1 MQIIKEIYLDFYQTE
16 PVLVTAK
23 QGDNARFVKA
33 TLLDHGNLFPVPDG
47 TTANLARDEVWNACI
62 VNTDGTVLAPIT
74 PDMQPGRLPAEIEL
88 YLGTEKLSTWNFILV
103 IQPSARND
111 SAIEGTNEYTQLD
124 ILVNQ
129 AREEISNAQTATE
142 SANAAALNA
151 NESAALAN
159 TAASNANVAA
169 SSAETNAD
177 LAMKAAISALDGK
190 EAATS
195 AATSANAAADRANE
209 AAGNI
214 EQANIKPLAYSVS
227 GESITAGNS
236 AEKPLIGLTVHGR
249 ADQVSTT
256 GAQLIDFE
264 HAPTRSCV
272 LVDASTGT
280 YRCNMDNTSYSFLDL
295 PESVFGK
302 ILSGK
307 GKTLRFQCD
316 ASKPNTLISIVIYGT
331 REDGLD
337 YQDAAGT
344 PGSNYVEMV
353 VSDQFTSVT
362 RAVLRFNQTQGAT
375 TTDTTTIYSGLML
388 YFKESAVLSFE
399 LYTGNAPSPSVEYP
413 QAIDIAGLGWATG
426 AQLWD
431 MGDVSGTQSAKVDV
445 SVPIPPGT
453 YTLSADV
460 ISSDTDADTCLI
472 YDYTNNIAIGNM
484 ARGQE
489 KSKTFTTDKE
499 IRSFV
504 FYASVSNNGSAGDT
518 FSFKNIMLNAGS
530 SALPWEPYTGGKPGY
545 YDKGIEVDVTG
556 KNLFSLDN
564 DTVFA
569 KEICD
574 IVKKT
579 NEIALTATSSS
590 DTLFCQYVC
599 YLSEEVTKY
608 FCGKTITVSAK
619 HKTNNSSLSP
629 VIFIN
634 LYNSDNKTIAD
645 EKSIYFKRGS
655 SVTVIVP
662 KETVKIRFAFRV
674 DQLRGQVVGD
684 YVRIYDIQAEEGS
697 TATSYEPYKTPQSI
711 HLSTPNGLAGLK
723 VSSGGSY
730 TDESGQQWICD
741 EIVRNERG
749 TGKLIQRI
757 GRSKVSDNL
766 LAPVTLSNGNIALSI
781 SEISGVSSSNQEALF
796 TMAPVLDASDPD
808 RFETGNAYSD
818 GTGFV
823 IVGTPDDTLV
833 SLAIKYGN
841 CEFLYVLETPVE
853 TNLSAEEIAALSAL
867 HTYSPTTTISNDAGC
882 EMTAAYVTKY
892 YQGVGDAMF
901 YGVADNLTTEASGT
915 SVLDA
920 HQGKV
925 LDNKIGALN
934 DLETTAKSSAV
945 AAINEVKSE
954 TVSLIPT
961 VLFDSPTR
969 VGSGTFTESIYNF
982 ERIRIYYKIRYEY
995 GSVDIYTSFI
1005 SADGVVDLIGFF
1017 DFNNYLGAHLHRI
1030 NLTDTT
1036 FSTVYAYQYFPPSTE
1051 KTDVG
1056 GDDAIA
1062 IYRVEGYKS

>member
-74 PDMQPGRLPAEIEL
+74 PDMRPGRLPAEIEL
-88 YLGTEKLSTWNFILV
+88 YLGTEKLSTWNFTLM

-256 GAQLIDFE
+256 GAQLFNKSSVTSESYVRD
-264 HAPTRSCV
+264 TDGTV
-272 LVDASTGT
+272 VASTTRPTCASDYITLDGAESIYITSTMTSNRWGAFYNDKKEYVSGIAGYSSPITVPVGAVYIRLTVADDNLDTFMVNTGSTALPYEPYT
-280 YRCNMDNTSYSFLDL
+280 YG
-295 PESVFGK
+295 V
-302 ILSGK
+302 
-307 GKTLRFQCD
+307 
-316 ASKPNTLISIVIYGT
+316 
-331 REDGLD
+331 
-337 YQDAAGT
+337 
-344 PGSNYVEMV
+344 
-353 VSDQFTSVT
+353 
-362 RAVLRFNQTQGAT
+362 
-375 TTDTTTIYSGLML
+375 
-388 YFKESAVLSFE
+388 
-399 LYTGNAPSPSVEYP
+399 PSPSVEYP
-413 QAIDIAGLGWATG
+413 QAIDIAGSGRSINVKVVG
-426 AQLWD
+426 ANLFDISKVQSISGASGSQTTNNNDGTLLVQSSQ
-431 MGDVSGTQSAKVDV
+431 GDSSGGYEDGKNVLRDLCPELRAGDIAVLSAKSTGSDKRIYLRG
-445 SVPIPPGT
+445 SKSPWTFG
-453 YTLSADV
+453 
-460 ISSDTDADTCLI
+460 ISRTISETDLDSI
-472 YDYTNNIAIGNM
+472 VM
-484 ARGQE
+484 
-489 KSKTFTTDKE
+489 
-499 IRSFV
+499 
-504 FYASVSNNGSAGDT
+504 FYASGTSTSAT
-518 FSFKNIMLNAGS
+518 ISEIMINAGS
-530 SALPWEPYTGGKPGY
+530 VALP
-545 YDKGIEVDVTG
+545 
-556 KNLFSLDN
+556 
-564 DTVFA
+564 
-569 KEICD
+569 
-574 IVKKT
+574 
-579 NEIALTATSSS
+579 
-590 DTLFCQYVC
+590 
-599 YLSEEVTKY
+599 
-608 FCGKTITVSAK
+608 
-619 HKTNNSSLSP
+619 
-629 VIFIN
+629 
-634 LYNSDNKTIAD
+634 
-645 EKSIYFKRGS
+645 
-655 SVTVIVP
+655 
-662 KETVKIRFAFRV
+662 
-674 DQLRGQVVGD
+674 
-684 YVRIYDIQAEEGS
+684 
-697 TATSYEPYKTPQSI
+697 YEPYKTPQSVS
-711 HLSTPNGLAGLK
+711 LSTPNGLAGLK
-723 VSSGGSY
+723 VSSGGNY
-730 TDESGQQWICD
+730 TDASGQQWICD

-796 TMAPVLDASDPD
+796 TMAPVLDAPDPD

-823 IVGTPDDTLV
+823 IVGTPDDALV

-925 LDNKIGALN
+925 LDNKIGALA

-995 GSVDIYTSFI
+995 ESVDIYTSFI
-1005 SADGVVDLIGFF
+1005 STDGVVDLIGFF

-1056 GDDAIA
+1056 GDDAMA
-1062 IYRVEGYKS
+1062 IYRVEGYRS

>member
-74 PDMQPGRLPAEIEL
+74 PDMRPGRLPAEIEL
-88 YLGTEKLSTWNFILV
+88 YLGTEKLSTWNFTLM

-214 EQANIKPLAYSVS
+214 EQANINPLAYSVS

-236 AEKPLIGLTVHGR
+236 AEKPLIGLTVYGR

-316 ASKPNTLISIVIYGT
+316 ASKPGTVISIVIYGT

-344 PGSNYVEMV
+344 PGSNYVEMI
-353 VSDQFTSVT
+353 VSDQFTGVT
-362 RAVLRFNQTQGAT
+362 RAILRFNQTQGAT

-388 YFKESAVLSFE
+388 YFKESAVLPFE
-399 LYTGNAPSPSVEYP
+399 PYTGGAPSPSVEYP
-413 QAIDIAGLGWATG
+413 QAIDIAG
-426 AQLWD
+426 
-431 MGDVSGTQSAKVDV
+431 
-445 SVPIPPGT
+445 
-453 YTLSADV
+453 
-460 ISSDTDADTCLI
+460 
-472 YDYTNNIAIGNM
+472 
-484 ARGQE
+484 
-489 KSKTFTTDKE
+489 
-499 IRSFV
+499 
-504 FYASVSNNGSAGDT
+504 NG
-518 FSFKNIMLNAGS
+518 GS
-530 SALPWEPYTGGKPGY
+530 INVKM
-545 YDKGIEVDVTG
+545 TG
-556 KNLFSLDN
+556 KNLFDVDSWEILD
-564 DTVFA
+564 
-569 KEICD
+569 KQ
-574 IVKKT
+574 
-579 NEIALTATSSS
+579 S
-590 DTLFCQYVC
+590 DG
-599 YLSEEVTKY
+599 S
-608 FCGKTITVSAK
+608 
-619 HKTNNSSLSP
+619 HKTNQATTQKNLQIDIPVGVYTLSYDCKSDADSNARLRVVYEDGTTGATVLPSNGTYVHFEYVTENKKISSIGTDFSRYGSGIEL
-629 VIFIN
+629 
-634 LYNSDNKTIAD
+634 
-645 EKSIYFKRGS
+645 KRIQLEYGS
-655 SVTVIVP
+655 V
-662 KETVKIRFAFRV
+662 E
-674 DQLRGQVVGD
+674 
-684 YVRIYDIQAEEGS
+684 
-697 TATSYEPYKTPQSI
+697 TSYEPYKSTQSVN
-711 HLSTPNGLAGLK
+711 LSTPNGLAGIK
-723 VSSGGSY
+723 VSSCGNY
-730 TDESGQQWICD
+730 TDASGQQWICD

-749 TGKLIQRI
+749 TGKRIQRI
-757 GRSKVSDNL
+757 GIIESY
-766 LAPVTLSNGNIALSI
+766 A
-781 SEISGVSSSNQEALF
+781 SETINTAYMS
-796 TMAPVLDASDPD
+796 T
-808 RFETGNAYSD
+808 TGQLTEGA
-818 GTGFV
+818 TV
-823 IVGTPDDTLV
+823 
-833 SLAIKYGN
+833 
-841 CEFLYVLETPVE
+841 LYVLDDVIETD
-853 TNLSAEEIAALSAL
+853 LSAEEIAALSAL
-867 HTYSPTTTISNDAGC
+867 HTYYPTTTISNDAGC
-882 EMTAAYVTKY
+882 DMTAAYVTQY

-925 LDNKIGALN
+925 LDNKIGALA

-969 VGSGTFTESIYNF
+969 VGSGTFAESIYNF

-1005 SADGVVDLIGFF
+1005 STDGVVDLIGFF

-1062 IYRVEGYKS
+1062 IYRVEGYRS

>member
-47 TTANLARDEVWNACI
+47 ATANLARDEVWNACI

-74 PDMQPGRLPAEIEL
+74 PDMRPGRLPAEIEL
-88 YLGTEKLSTWNFILV
+88 YLGTEKLSTWNFTLM

-195 AATSANAAADRANE
+195 AAMSANAAADRANE

-316 ASKPNTLISIVIYGT
+316 TSKPGTVISIVIYGT

-353 VSDQFTSVT
+353 VSDQFASVT

-388 YFKESAVLSFE
+388 YFKESAVLPFE
-399 LYTGNAPSPSVEYP
+399 PYTGNAPSPSVEYP
-413 QAIDIAGLGWATG
+413 QAIDIAGIDGNISINLMGYNLWDGTEQEDVTGYTTGMIPWDGGDRVHILFDGNTDNADGELVCSIDYYEQVGKKVGANAMSVKTGTTYTKVKFTATG
-426 AQLWD
+426 INA
-431 MGDVSGTQSAKVDV
+431 GGIGKNVDIKTV
-445 SVPIPPGT
+445 KYIVVAIKPFNNTATKISFKNV
-453 YTLSADV
+453 V
-460 ISSDTDADTCLI
+460 ISS
-472 YDYTNNIAIGNM
+472 
-484 ARGQE
+484 
-489 KSKTFTTDKE
+489 
-499 IRSFV
+499 
-504 FYASVSNNGSAGDT
+504 SA
-518 FSFKNIMLNAGS
+518 
-530 SALPWEPYTGGKPGY
+530 
-545 YDKGIEVDVTG
+545 
-556 KNLFSLDN
+556 
-564 DTVFA
+564 DTVFVGYTPS
-569 KEICD
+569 ILN
-574 IVKKT
+574 V
-579 NEIALTATSSS
+579 IA
-590 DTLFCQYVC
+590 
-599 YLSEEVTKY
+599 
-608 FCGKTITVSAK
+608 
-619 HKTNNSSLSP
+619 
-629 VIFIN
+629 
-634 LYNSDNKTIAD
+634 
-645 EKSIYFKRGS
+645 
-655 SVTVIVP
+655 
-662 KETVKIRFAFRV
+662 
-674 DQLRGQVVGD
+674 
-684 YVRIYDIQAEEGS
+684 
-697 TATSYEPYKTPQSI
+697 
-711 HLSTPNGLAGLK
+711 TPNGLPAVPVSAG
-723 VSSGGSY
+723 GNY
-730 TDESGQQWICD
+730 TDENGQQWICD

-749 TGKLIQRI
+749 TGKRIQRI

-766 LAPVTLSNGNIALSI
+766 LAPVTLSNGNIALAI
-781 SEISGVSSSNQEALF
+781 SEIFDISSSNQEALF

-823 IVGTPDDTLV
+823 IVGTPDDTLL
-833 SLAIKYGN
+833 SLATKYGN
-841 CEFLYVLETPVE
+841 CEFLYVLAEPVE
-853 TNLSAEEIAALSAL
+853 TDLSTEEIAALSAL
-867 HTYSPTTTISNDAGC
+867 HTYYPTTTITNDAGC
-882 EMTAAYVTKY
+882 DMTAAYVTQY

-1005 SADGVVDLIGFF
+1005 SSDGVVDLIGFF

-1062 IYRVEGYKS
+1062 IYRVEGYRS

>member
-74 PDMQPGRLPAEIEL
+74 PDMRPGRLPAEIEL
-88 YLGTEKLSTWNFILV
+88 YLGTEKLSTWNFTLM

-316 ASKPNTLISIVIYGT
+316 TSKPGTVISIVIYGT

-353 VSDQFTSVT
+353 VSDQFASVT

-388 YFKESAVLSFE
+388 YFKESAVLPFE
-399 LYTGNAPSPSVEYP
+399 PYTGNVPSPSVEYP
-413 QAIDIAGLGWATG
+413 QAIDIAGIDGNISINLMGYNLWDGTEQEDVTGYTTGMIPWDGGDRVHILFDGNTDNADGELVCSIDYYEQVGKKVGANAMSVKTGTTYTKVKFTATG
-426 AQLWD
+426 INA
-431 MGDVSGTQSAKVDV
+431 GGIGKNVDIKTV
-445 SVPIPPGT
+445 KYIVVAIKPFNNTATKISFKNV
-453 YTLSADV
+453 V
-460 ISSDTDADTCLI
+460 ISS
-472 YDYTNNIAIGNM
+472 
-484 ARGQE
+484 
-489 KSKTFTTDKE
+489 
-499 IRSFV
+499 
-504 FYASVSNNGSAGDT
+504 SA
-518 FSFKNIMLNAGS
+518 
-530 SALPWEPYTGGKPGY
+530 
-545 YDKGIEVDVTG
+545 
-556 KNLFSLDN
+556 
-564 DTVFA
+564 DTVFVGYTPS
-569 KEICD
+569 ILN
-574 IVKKT
+574 V
-579 NEIALTATSSS
+579 IA
-590 DTLFCQYVC
+590 
-599 YLSEEVTKY
+599 
-608 FCGKTITVSAK
+608 
-619 HKTNNSSLSP
+619 
-629 VIFIN
+629 
-634 LYNSDNKTIAD
+634 
-645 EKSIYFKRGS
+645 
-655 SVTVIVP
+655 
-662 KETVKIRFAFRV
+662 
-674 DQLRGQVVGD
+674 
-684 YVRIYDIQAEEGS
+684 
-697 TATSYEPYKTPQSI
+697 
-711 HLSTPNGLAGLK
+711 TPNGLPAVPVSAG
-723 VSSGGSY
+723 GNY
-730 TDESGQQWICD
+730 TDENGQQWICD

-749 TGKLIQRI
+749 TGKRIQRI
-757 GRSKVSDNL
+757 GIIESY
-766 LAPVTLSNGNIALSI
+766 A
-781 SEISGVSSSNQEALF
+781 SETINTAYMS
-796 TMAPVLDASDPD
+796 T
-808 RFETGNAYSD
+808 TGQLTEGA
-818 GTGFV
+818 TV
-823 IVGTPDDTLV
+823 
-833 SLAIKYGN
+833 
-841 CEFLYVLETPVE
+841 LYVLDDVIETD
-853 TNLSAEEIAALSAL
+853 LSAEEIAALSAL
-867 HTYSPTTTISNDAGC
+867 HTYYPTTTISNDAGC
-882 EMTAAYVTKY
+882 DMTAAYVTQY

-925 LDNKIGALN
+925 LDNKIGALA

-1005 SADGVVDLIGFF
+1005 SSDGVVDLIGFF

-1062 IYRVEGYKS
+1062 IYRVEGYRS

>member
-47 TTANLARDEVWNACI
+47 TTANLARDEVWNACT

-74 PDMQPGRLPAEIEL
+74 PDMRPGQLPAEIEL
-88 YLGTEKLSTWNFILV
+88 YLGTEKLSTWNFTLV

-316 ASKPNTLISIVIYGT
+316 TSKPGTVISIVIYGT

-353 VSDQFTSVT
+353 VSDQFASVT

-388 YFKESAVLSFE
+388 YFKESVVLPFE

-413 QAIDIAGLGWATG
+413 QAIDIAGSGGSINVKVVG
-426 AQLWD
+426 ANLFDISKVQSISGASGSQTTNNNDGTLLVQSSQGD
-431 MGDVSGTQSAKVDV
+431 SSGGYEDGKNVLRDLCPELRVGDVAVLSAKSTGSDKRIYLRG
-445 SVPIPPGT
+445 SKSPWTFGASRT
-453 YTLSADV
+453 
-460 ISSDTDADTCLI
+460 ISETDLDSI
-472 YDYTNNIAIGNM
+472 VM
-484 ARGQE
+484 
-489 KSKTFTTDKE
+489 
-499 IRSFV
+499 
-504 FYASVSNNGSAGDT
+504 FYASGTSTSAT
-518 FSFKNIMLNAGS
+518 ISEIMINAGS
-530 SALPWEPYTGGKPGY
+530 VALP
-545 YDKGIEVDVTG
+545 
-556 KNLFSLDN
+556 
-564 DTVFA
+564 
-569 KEICD
+569 
-574 IVKKT
+574 
-579 NEIALTATSSS
+579 
-590 DTLFCQYVC
+590 
-599 YLSEEVTKY
+599 
-608 FCGKTITVSAK
+608 
-619 HKTNNSSLSP
+619 
-629 VIFIN
+629 
-634 LYNSDNKTIAD
+634 
-645 EKSIYFKRGS
+645 
-655 SVTVIVP
+655 
-662 KETVKIRFAFRV
+662 
-674 DQLRGQVVGD
+674 
-684 YVRIYDIQAEEGS
+684 
-697 TATSYEPYKTPQSI
+697 YEPYKTPQSVS
-711 HLSTPNGLAGLK
+711 LSTPNGLAGLK
-723 VSSGGSY
+723 VSSGGNY
-730 TDESGQQWICD
+730 TDASGQQWICD

-757 GRSKVSDNL
+757 GRSKVSNNL
-766 LAPVTLSNGNIALSI
+766 LAPVTLSNGNIALAI
-781 SEISGVSSSNQEALF
+781 SEIFDIPSSNQEALF

-808 RFETGNAYSD
+808 RFETGNAYRE
-818 GTGFV
+818 GENFV
-823 IVGTPDDTLV
+823 IVGTPDDTLL
-833 SLAIKYGN
+833 SLATKYGH

-853 TNLSAEEIAALSAL
+853 TDLSAEEIAALSAL
-867 HTYSPTTTISNDAGC
+867 HTYYPTTTISNDAGC
-882 EMTAAYVTKY
+882 DMTAAYVTQY

-915 SVLDA
+915 SVMDA

-945 AAINEVKSE
+945 AAINEIKSD
-954 TVSLIPT
+954 VSLLSDKTTVT
-961 VLFDSPTR
+961 VLNPILKKTISYAT
-969 VGSGTFTESIYNF
+969 GGTQESVFVATEACTVFTF
-982 ERIRIYYKIRYEY
+982 A
-995 GSVDIYTSFI
+995 
-1005 SADGVVDLIGFF
+1005 SA
-1017 DFNNYLGAHLHRI
+1017 
-1030 NLTDTT
+1030 
-1036 FSTVYAYQYFPPSTE
+1036 E
-1051 KTDVG
+1051 
-1056 GDDAIA
+1056 
-1062 IYRVEGYKS
+1062 VEGAVSGRAQIKFDKDGEFGSRGLGQFSSGDQYPALSISGVFHLTAGDRLLFSVWCSEAFVMNYINVNLCIVPDH

>member
-1 MQIIKEIYLDFYQTE
+1 MINIELLLERNSIPVKINVVQNTNAIPISFHIADYQIPEGAEARIYLCKPSGAEVYNSAAIEENAVIVQPTMQMYAEEGEAIGQLQIIKDITVAASFAI
-16 PVLVTAK
+16 V
-23 QGDNARFVKA
+23 F
-33 TLLDHGNLFPVPDG
+33 
-47 TTANLARDEVWNACI
+47 CI
-62 VNTDGTVLAPIT
+62 HKNI
-74 PDMQPGRLPAEIEL
+74 I
-88 YLGTEKLSTWNFILV
+88 S
-103 IQPSARND
+103 D
-111 SAIEGTNEYTQLD
+111 SAIESKDEFGILD
-124 ILVNQ
+124 TLINQ
-129 AREEISNAQTATE
+129 AREEIKNAQNAT
-142 SANAAALNA
+142 SA
-151 NESAALAN
+151 AN
-159 TAASNANVAA
+159 TAAESATTAANAANTGAEAA
-169 SSAETNAD
+169 TSAAESATTAADAANAG
-177 LAMKAAISALDGK
+177 A

-249 ADQVSTT
+249 AEQVSTT

-316 ASKPNTLISIVIYGT
+316 TSKPGTVISIVIYGT

-344 PGSNYVEMV
+344 PGSNYVEMI
-353 VSDQFTSVT
+353 VSDQFTSIT

-388 YFKESAVLSFE
+388 YFRESAALPFE
-399 LYTGNAPSPSVEYP
+399 PYTGNAPSPSVEYP

-484 ARGQE
+484 ARGQG

-504 FYASVSNNGSAGDT
+504 FYASVSNNGSVGDT
-518 FSFKNIMLNAGS
+518 FSLRNIMLNAGS
-530 SALPWEPYTGGKPGY
+530 SALPWEPYTGGEPGY
-545 YDKGIEVDVTG
+545 YEKGIEVDVTG

-574 IVKKT
+574 ITKKT
-579 NEIALTATSSS
+579 NEITLTATGSS

-599 YLSEEVTKY
+599 YLAEGVTKY
-608 FCGKTITVSAK
+608 FRGKTITVSAK

-629 VIFIN
+629 VVFIN
-634 LYNSDNKTIAD
+634 LYDSDNKVIAD

-662 KETVKIRFAFRV
+662 KETAKIRFAFRV
-674 DQLRGQVVGD
+674 DQLRGQAVGN
-684 YVRIYDIQAEEGS
+684 YVRMYDIQAEEGS
-697 TATSYEPYKTPQSI
+697 TATSYEPYKTPQSV

-723 VSSGGSY
+723 VSNGGNY

-749 TGKLIQRI
+749 TGKRIQRI
-757 GRSKVSDNL
+757 GKSKVGDHSL
-766 LAPVTLSNGNIALSI
+766 SLTTASNGNKALVI
-781 SEISGVSSSNQEALF
+781 SNIPNKIDSVRGALF
-796 TMAPVLDASDPD
+796 SMAQVPKIV
-808 RFETGNAYSD
+808 GSD
-818 GTGFV
+818 GLQTGSAYENATNFV
-823 IVGTPDDTLV
+823 IVGTPDDTLL
-833 SLAIKYGN
+833 SLATKYGN
-841 CEFLYVLETPVE
+841 CEFLYVLAEPVE
-853 TNLSAEEIAALSAL
+853 TDLSTEEIAALSAL
-867 HTYSPTTTISNDAGC
+867 HTYYPTTTISNDAGC
-882 EMTAAYVTKY
+882 DMTAAYVTQY

-945 AAINEVKSE
+945 AAINEVKCE

-969 VGSGTFTESIYNF
+969 VGSGTFVESIYNF

-1005 SADGVVDLIGFF
+1005 STDGVVDLIGFF
-1017 DFNNYLGAHLHRI
+1017 NFNNYLGVHLHRI

-1036 FSTVYAYQYFPPSTE
+1036 FSTVYAYQYFPVSAE

-1056 GDDAIA
+1056 SVGSDDAGA
-1062 IYRVEGYKS
+1062 IYRVEGYRS

>member
-47 TTANLARDEVWNACI
+47 ATANLARDEVWNACI

-74 PDMQPGRLPAEIEL
+74 PDMRPGRLPAEIEL
-88 YLGTEKLSTWNFILV
+88 YLGTEKLSTWNFTLM

-236 AEKPLIGLTVHGR
+236 AEKPLIGLTVHGW

-256 GAQLIDFE
+256 GAQLFNKSTVTPESYVRD
-264 HAPTRSCV
+264 TDGTV
-272 LVDASTGT
+272 VASTTRPTCASDYITLDGAESIYIT
-280 YRCNMDNTSYSFLDL
+280 STMTSNRWGAFYNDKKEYVSGIAGYSSPITVPVGAVYIRLTVADDNLDTFMVNTGSTALPYEPYSYG
-295 PESVFGK
+295 V
-302 ILSGK
+302 
-307 GKTLRFQCD
+307 
-316 ASKPNTLISIVIYGT
+316 
-331 REDGLD
+331 
-337 YQDAAGT
+337 
-344 PGSNYVEMV
+344 
-353 VSDQFTSVT
+353 
-362 RAVLRFNQTQGAT
+362 
-375 TTDTTTIYSGLML
+375 
-388 YFKESAVLSFE
+388 
-399 LYTGNAPSPSVEYP
+399 PSPSVECP
-413 QAIDIAGLGWATG
+413 QAIDIAG
-426 AQLWD
+426 
-431 MGDVSGTQSAKVDV
+431 
-445 SVPIPPGT
+445 
-453 YTLSADV
+453 
-460 ISSDTDADTCLI
+460 
-472 YDYTNNIAIGNM
+472 
-484 ARGQE
+484 
-489 KSKTFTTDKE
+489 
-499 IRSFV
+499 
-504 FYASVSNNGSAGDT
+504 NG
-518 FSFKNIMLNAGS
+518 GS
-530 SALPWEPYTGGKPGY
+530 INVKM
-545 YDKGIEVDVTG
+545 TG
-556 KNLFSLDN
+556 KNLFDADSWEILDKQS
-564 DTVFA
+564 DGSY
-569 KEICD
+569 
-574 IVKKT
+574 KT
-579 NEIALTATSSS
+579 NQATTQKNLQIDIPVGVYTLSYDCKSDADSNARLRVVYEDGTTGATVLPSNGTYVHFKYVTENKKISSIGTDFS
-590 DTLFCQYVC
+590 RYGSGIEL
-599 YLSEEVTKY
+599 
-608 FCGKTITVSAK
+608 
-619 HKTNNSSLSP
+619 
-629 VIFIN
+629 
-634 LYNSDNKTIAD
+634 
-645 EKSIYFKRGS
+645 KRIQLEYGS
-655 SVTVIVP
+655 V
-662 KETVKIRFAFRV
+662 E
-674 DQLRGQVVGD
+674 
-684 YVRIYDIQAEEGS
+684 
-697 TATSYEPYKTPQSI
+697 TSYEPYKSTQSVN
-711 HLSTPNGLAGLK
+711 LSTPNGLAGIK
-723 VSSGGSY
+723 VSSCGNY
-730 TDESGQQWICD
+730 TDASGQQWICD

-749 TGKLIQRI
+749 TGKRIQRI
-757 GRSKVSDNL
+757 GIIESY
-766 LAPVTLSNGNIALSI
+766 A
-781 SEISGVSSSNQEALF
+781 SETINTAYMS
-796 TMAPVLDASDPD
+796 T
-808 RFETGNAYSD
+808 TGQLTEGA
-818 GTGFV
+818 TV
-823 IVGTPDDTLV
+823 
-833 SLAIKYGN
+833 
-841 CEFLYVLETPVE
+841 LYVLDDVIETD
-853 TNLSAEEIAALSAL
+853 LSAEEIAALSAL
-867 HTYSPTTTISNDAGC
+867 QTYYPTTTISNDAGC
-882 EMTAAYVTKY
+882 DMTAAYVTQY

-961 VLFDSPTR
+961 VLFDSPTG

-982 ERIRIYYKIRYEY
+982 ERIRIYYKIRHEY

-1005 SADGVVDLIGFF
+1005 STDGVVDLIGFF
-1017 DFNNYLGAHLHRI
+1017 DFYNYLGAHLHRI

-1056 GDDAIA
+1056 GDDVMA

>member
-169 SSAETNAD
+169 SNAKTNAD
-177 LAMKAAISALDGK
+177 LAMKAAILALDGK
-190 EAATS
+190 KAATS

-209 AAGNI
+209 AAGSI

-316 ASKPNTLISIVIYGT
+316 TSKPGTVISIVIYGT

-388 YFKESAVLSFE
+388 YFKESAVLPFE
-399 LYTGNAPSPSVEYP
+399 SYTGNAPSPSPEYP
-413 QAIDIAGLGWATG
+413 QEIDIAGLGHTTG

-431 MGDVSGTQSAKVDV
+431 AGDVSGTQSTKVDV
-445 SVPIPPGT
+445 SAPILPGT

-460 ISSDTDADTCLI
+460 ISSDTDADVCLI
-472 YDYTNNIAIGNM
+472 FDYTNNIAIGNI
-484 ARGQE
+484 ARGQG

-504 FYASVSNNGSAGDT
+504 FYASVSNNGSVGDT
-518 FSFKNIMLNAGS
+518 FSLRNIMLNAGS
-530 SALPWEPYTGGKPGY
+530 SALPWEPYTGGEPGY
-545 YDKGIEVDVTG
+545 YEKGIEVDVTG

-574 IVKKT
+574 ITKKT
-579 NEIALTATSSS
+579 NEITLTATGSS

-599 YLSEEVTKY
+599 YLAEGVTKY
-608 FCGKTITVSAK
+608 FRGKTITVSAK

-629 VIFIN
+629 VVFIN
-634 LYNSDNKTIAD
+634 LYDSDNKVIAD

-662 KETVKIRFAFRV
+662 KETAKIRFAFRV
-674 DQLRGQVVGD
+674 DQLRGQAVGN
-684 YVRIYDIQAEEGS
+684 YVRMYDIQAEEGS
-697 TATSYEPYKTPQSI
+697 TATSYEPYKTPQSV

-723 VSSGGSY
+723 VSNGGNY

-741 EIVRNERG
+741 EVVRNERG
-749 TGKLIQRI
+749 TGKRIQRI
-757 GRSKVSDNL
+757 GIIESY
-766 LAPVTLSNGNIALSI
+766 A
-781 SEISGVSSSNQEALF
+781 SETINTAYMSTTGQLTEGATVIY
-796 TMAPVLDASDPD
+796 VLDDAI
-808 RFETGNAYSD
+808 ETD
-818 GTGFV
+818 
-823 IVGTPDDTLV
+823 
-833 SLAIKYGN
+833 
-841 CEFLYVLETPVE
+841 
-853 TNLSAEEIAALSAL
+853 LSAEEIAALSAL
-867 HTYSPTTTISNDAGC
+867 HTYYPTTTITNDAGC
-882 EMTAAYVTKY
+882 DMTAAYVTQY

-925 LDNKIGALN
+925 LDNKIGALAN
-934 DLETTAKSSAV
+934 LETTAKSSAV

-969 VGSGTFTESIYNF
+969 VGSGTFVESIYNF
-982 ERIRIYYKIRYEY
+982 ERIRIYYKIRHEY

-1005 SADGVVDLIGFF
+1005 STDGVVDLNGFF

-1036 FSTVYAYQYFPPSTE
+1036 FSTVYAYQYFPPSTK

-1056 GDDAIA
+1056 GDDAMA
-1062 IYRVEGYKS
+1062 IYRVEGYRS

>member
-236 AEKPLIGLTVHGR
+236 AEKPLIGLTVYGR

-316 ASKPNTLISIVIYGT
+316 TSKPGTVISIVIYGT

-362 RAVLRFNQTQGAT
+362 RAVLRFNQTQGVT
-375 TTDTTTIYSGLML
+375 TTDTTTIYSELML
-388 YFKESAVLSFE
+388 YFKESAVLPFE
-399 LYTGNAPSPSVEYP
+399 PYTGGAPSPSVEYP
-413 QAIDIAGLGWATG
+413 QAIDIAGSGGSISINLMGYN
-426 AQLWD
+426 LWD
-431 MGDVSGTQSAKVDV
+431 GTEQEDVTGYTTGMIPWDGGDRVHILFDGNTDNADGELVCSIDYYEQVGKKVGANAMSVKTGT
-445 SVPIPPGT
+445 T
-453 YTLSADV
+453 YTKVKFTASGINAGGSGKNVDIKTVKYIVVAIKPFNNTATKISFKNVV
-460 ISSDTDADTCLI
+460 ISS
-472 YDYTNNIAIGNM
+472 
-484 ARGQE
+484 
-489 KSKTFTTDKE
+489 
-499 IRSFV
+499 
-504 FYASVSNNGSAGDT
+504 SA
-518 FSFKNIMLNAGS
+518 
-530 SALPWEPYTGGKPGY
+530 
-545 YDKGIEVDVTG
+545 
-556 KNLFSLDN
+556 
-564 DTVFA
+564 DTVFVGYTPS
-569 KEICD
+569 ILN
-574 IVKKT
+574 V
-579 NEIALTATSSS
+579 IA
-590 DTLFCQYVC
+590 
-599 YLSEEVTKY
+599 
-608 FCGKTITVSAK
+608 
-619 HKTNNSSLSP
+619 
-629 VIFIN
+629 
-634 LYNSDNKTIAD
+634 
-645 EKSIYFKRGS
+645 
-655 SVTVIVP
+655 
-662 KETVKIRFAFRV
+662 
-674 DQLRGQVVGD
+674 
-684 YVRIYDIQAEEGS
+684 
-697 TATSYEPYKTPQSI
+697 
-711 HLSTPNGLAGLK
+711 TPNGLPAVPVSAG
-723 VSSGGSY
+723 GNY
-730 TDESGQQWICD
+730 TDASGQQWICD

-749 TGKLIQRI
+749 TGKRIQRI
-757 GRSKVSDNL
+757 GIIESY
-766 LAPVTLSNGNIALSI
+766 A
-781 SEISGVSSSNQEALF
+781 SETINTAYMSTTGQLTEGATVIY
-796 TMAPVLDASDPD
+796 VLDDVI
-808 RFETGNAYSD
+808 ETD
-818 GTGFV
+818 LT
-823 IVGTPDDTLV
+823 
-833 SLAIKYGN
+833 
-841 CEFLYVLETPVE
+841 
-853 TNLSAEEIAALSAL
+853 AEEIAALSAL

-882 EMTAAYVTKY
+882 DMTAAYVTQY

-1005 SADGVVDLIGFF
+1005 STDGVVDLIGFF

-1036 FSTVYAYQYFPPSTE
+1036 FSTVYAYQYFPPSNE

-1062 IYRVEGYKS
+1062 IYRVEGYRS

>member
-74 PDMQPGRLPAEIEL
+74 PDMRPGRLPAEIEL
-88 YLGTEKLSTWNFILV
+88 YLGTEKLSTWNFTLM

-227 GESITAGNS
+227 GESITASNS

-256 GAQLIDFE
+256 GAQLFNKSTVTPESYVRD
-264 HAPTRSCV
+264 TDGTV
-272 LVDASTGT
+272 VASTTRPTCASDYITLDGAESIYIIST
-280 YRCNMDNTSYSFLDL
+280 MTSNRWGAFYNDRKEYVSGIAGYSSPITVPVGAVYIRLTVADDNLDTFMVNTGSTAL
-295 PESVFGK
+295 PYE
-302 ILSGK
+302 
-307 GKTLRFQCD
+307 
-316 ASKPNTLISIVIYGT
+316 P
-331 REDGLD
+331 
-337 YQDAAGT
+337 
-344 PGSNYVEMV
+344 
-353 VSDQFTSVT
+353 
-362 RAVLRFNQTQGAT
+362 
-375 TTDTTTIYSGLML
+375 
-388 YFKESAVLSFE
+388 
-399 LYTGNAPSPSVEYP
+399 YTGGAPSPSVEYP

-445 SVPIPPGT
+445 GAPILPGT

-484 ARGQE
+484 ARGQW
-489 KSKTFTTDKE
+489 KNKTFTTDKE

-530 SALPWEPYTGGKPGY
+530 SALPWEPYTAGEPGY
-545 YDKGIEVDVTG
+545 YEKGIEVDVTG

-574 IVKKT
+574 IAKKT
-579 NEIALTATSSS
+579 NEITLTATGSS

-599 YLSEEVTKY
+599 YLAEEVTKY
-608 FCGKTITVSAK
+608 FRGKTITVSAK

-629 VIFIN
+629 VVFIN
-634 LYNSDNKTIAD
+634 LYDSDNKVIAD

-662 KETVKIRFAFRV
+662 KETAKIRFAFRV

-925 LDNKIGALN
+925 LDNKIGALA

-969 VGSGTFTESIYNF
+969 VGSGTFAESIYNF

-1005 SADGVVDLIGFF
+1005 STDGVVDLIGFF

-1062 IYRVEGYKS
+1062 IYRVEGYRS

>member
-1 MQIIKEIYLDFYQTE
+1 MINIKLFLERKDIPVKIDVVQDTNAIPISFHIADYQIPEGTEARIYLRKPSGAEVYNSAAIDENAVIVQPTTQMYAEDGEALGQLQIIKD
-16 PVLVTAK
+16 
-23 QGDNARFVKA
+23 
-33 TLLDHGNLFPVPDG
+33 
-47 TTANLARDEVWNACI
+47 TTVAASFAIVFCI
-62 VNTDGTVLAPIT
+62 HKNI
-74 PDMQPGRLPAEIEL
+74 I
-88 YLGTEKLSTWNFILV
+88 S
-103 IQPSARND
+103 D
-111 SAIEGTNEYTQLD
+111 SAIESKDEFGILD
-124 ILVNQ
+124 TLINQ
-129 AREEISNAQTATE
+129 AREEIKNAQNAT
-142 SANAAALNA
+142 SA
-151 NESAALAN
+151 AN
-159 TAASNANVAA
+159 TAAESATTAANAANTGA
-169 SSAETNAD
+169 
-177 LAMKAAISALDGK
+177 

-195 AATSANAAADRANE
+195 AAESATTAADAANAGAEAATSAAMSANAAADRANE

-256 GAQLIDFE
+256 GAQLFNKSNVTSESYVRD
-264 HAPTRSCV
+264 TDGTV
-272 LVDASTGT
+272 VASTTRPTCASDYITLDGAESIYITSTMTSNRWGAFYNDRKEYVSGIVGYSSPITVPVGAVYIRLTVADDNLDTFMVNTGSTALPYEPYT
-280 YRCNMDNTSYSFLDL
+280 YG
-295 PESVFGK
+295 V
-302 ILSGK
+302 
-307 GKTLRFQCD
+307 
-316 ASKPNTLISIVIYGT
+316 
-331 REDGLD
+331 
-337 YQDAAGT
+337 
-344 PGSNYVEMV
+344 
-353 VSDQFTSVT
+353 
-362 RAVLRFNQTQGAT
+362 
-375 TTDTTTIYSGLML
+375 
-388 YFKESAVLSFE
+388 
-399 LYTGNAPSPSVEYP
+399 PSPSVEYP

-460 ISSDTDADTCLI
+460 ISSDTDADVCLI
-472 YDYTNNIAIGNM
+472 FDYTNNIAIGNI
-484 ARGQE
+484 ARGQG

-504 FYASVSNNGSAGDT
+504 FYASVSNNGSVGDT
-518 FSFKNIMLNAGS
+518 FSLRNIMLNAGS
-530 SALPWEPYTGGKPGY
+530 SALPWEPYTGGEPGY
-545 YDKGIEVDVTG
+545 YEKGIEVDVTG

-574 IVKKT
+574 ITKKT
-579 NEIALTATSSS
+579 NEITLTATGSS

-599 YLSEEVTKY
+599 YLAEGVTKY
-608 FCGKTITVSAK
+608 FRGKTITVSAK

-629 VIFIN
+629 VVFIN
-634 LYNSDNKTIAD
+634 LYDSDNKVIAD

-662 KETVKIRFAFRV
+662 KETAKIRFAFRV
-674 DQLRGQVVGD
+674 DQLRGQAVGN
-684 YVRIYDIQAEEGS
+684 YVRMYDIQAEEGS
-697 TATSYEPYKTPQSI
+697 TATSYEPYKTPQSV

-723 VSSGGSY
+723 VSSGGNY
-730 TDESGQQWICD
+730 TDASGQQWICD

-749 TGKLIQRI
+749 TGKRIQHI
-757 GRSKVSDNL
+757 GIIESY
-766 LAPVTLSNGNIALSI
+766 A
-781 SEISGVSSSNQEALF
+781 SETINTAYMSTTGQLTEGATVIY
-796 TMAPVLDASDPD
+796 VLDDAI
-808 RFETGNAYSD
+808 ETD
-818 GTGFV
+818 LT
-823 IVGTPDDTLV
+823 
-833 SLAIKYGN
+833 
-841 CEFLYVLETPVE
+841 
-853 TNLSAEEIAALSAL
+853 AEEIAALSAL

-882 EMTAAYVTKY
+882 DMTAAYVTQY

-901 YGVADNLTTEASGT
+901 YGVADNLTTETAGT

-925 LDNKIGALN
+925 LDNKIGALAN
-934 DLETTAKSSAV
+934 LETTAKSSAV

-1005 SADGVVDLIGFF
+1005 STDGVVDLIGFF

-1036 FSTVYAYQYFPPSTE
+1036 FSTVYAYQYFPPSNE

-1062 IYRVEGYKS
+1062 IYRVEGYRS

>member
-256 GAQLIDFE
+256 GAQLFNKSNVTSESYVRD
-264 HAPTRSCV
+264 TDGTV
-272 LVDASTGT
+272 VASTTRPTCASDYITLDGAESIYIT
-280 YRCNMDNTSYSFLDL
+280 STMTSNRWGAFYNDKKEYVSGIAGYSSPITVPVGAVYIRLTVADDNLDTFMVNTGSTAL
-295 PESVFGK
+295 PYE
-302 ILSGK
+302 
-307 GKTLRFQCD
+307 
-316 ASKPNTLISIVIYGT
+316 P
-331 REDGLD
+331 
-337 YQDAAGT
+337 
-344 PGSNYVEMV
+344 
-353 VSDQFTSVT
+353 
-362 RAVLRFNQTQGAT
+362 
-375 TTDTTTIYSGLML
+375 
-388 YFKESAVLSFE
+388 
-399 LYTGNAPSPSVEYP
+399 YTGGAPSPSVEYP
-413 QAIDIAGLGWATG
+413 QAIDIAGSGGSINVKVVG
-426 AQLWD
+426 ANLFDISKVQSISGASGSQTTNNNDGTLLVQSSQ
-431 MGDVSGTQSAKVDV
+431 GDSSGGYEDGKNVLRDLCPELRAGDIAVLSAKSTGSDKRIYLRG
-445 SVPIPPGT
+445 SKSPWTFGT
-453 YTLSADV
+453 SRT
-460 ISSDTDADTCLI
+460 ISETDLDSI
-472 YDYTNNIAIGNM
+472 VM
-484 ARGQE
+484 
-489 KSKTFTTDKE
+489 
-499 IRSFV
+499 
-504 FYASVSNNGSAGDT
+504 FYASGTSTSAT
-518 FSFKNIMLNAGS
+518 ISEIMINAGS
-530 SALPWEPYTGGKPGY
+530 VALP
-545 YDKGIEVDVTG
+545 
-556 KNLFSLDN
+556 
-564 DTVFA
+564 
-569 KEICD
+569 
-574 IVKKT
+574 
-579 NEIALTATSSS
+579 
-590 DTLFCQYVC
+590 
-599 YLSEEVTKY
+599 
-608 FCGKTITVSAK
+608 
-619 HKTNNSSLSP
+619 
-629 VIFIN
+629 
-634 LYNSDNKTIAD
+634 
-645 EKSIYFKRGS
+645 
-655 SVTVIVP
+655 
-662 KETVKIRFAFRV
+662 
-674 DQLRGQVVGD
+674 
-684 YVRIYDIQAEEGS
+684 
-697 TATSYEPYKTPQSI
+697 YEPYKTPQSVS
-711 HLSTPNGLAGLK
+711 LSTPNGLAGLK
-723 VSSGGSY
+723 VSAGGNY
-730 TDESGQQWICD
+730 TDENGQQWICD

-749 TGKLIQRI
+749 TGKRIQRI
-757 GRSKVSDNL
+757 GIIESY
-766 LAPVTLSNGNIALSI
+766 A
-781 SEISGVSSSNQEALF
+781 SETINTAYMS
-796 TMAPVLDASDPD
+796 T
-808 RFETGNAYSD
+808 TGQLTEGA
-818 GTGFV
+818 TV
-823 IVGTPDDTLV
+823 
-833 SLAIKYGN
+833 
-841 CEFLYVLETPVE
+841 LYVLDDVIETD
-853 TNLSAEEIAALSAL
+853 LSDEEIAALSAL

-882 EMTAAYVTKY
+882 DMTAAYVTQY

-925 LDNKIGALN
+925 LDNKIGALA

-982 ERIRIYYKIRYEY
+982 ERIRIYYRIRYEY

-1005 SADGVVDLIGFF
+1005 STDGVVDLIGFF

-1062 IYRVEGYKS
+1062 IYRVEGYRS

>member
-74 PDMQPGRLPAEIEL
+74 PDMRPGRLPAEIEL
-88 YLGTEKLSTWNFILV
+88 YLGTEKLSTWNFTLM

-272 LVDASTGT
+272 LVDASAGT

-316 ASKPNTLISIVIYGT
+316 ASKPGTVISIVIYGT

-388 YFKESAVLSFE
+388 YFKESAVLPFE
-399 LYTGNAPSPSVEYP
+399 PYTGNAPSPSVEYP
-413 QAIDIAGLGWATG
+413 QAIDIAGSGRSINVKVVG
-426 AQLWD
+426 ANLFDISKVQSISGASGSQTTNNNDGTLLVQSSQ
-431 MGDVSGTQSAKVDV
+431 GDSSGGYEDGKNVLRDLCPELRAGDIAVLSAKSTGSDKRIYLRG
-445 SVPIPPGT
+445 SKSPWTFG
-453 YTLSADV
+453 
-460 ISSDTDADTCLI
+460 ISRTISETDLDSI
-472 YDYTNNIAIGNM
+472 VM
-484 ARGQE
+484 
-489 KSKTFTTDKE
+489 
-499 IRSFV
+499 
-504 FYASVSNNGSAGDT
+504 FYASGTSTSAT
-518 FSFKNIMLNAGS
+518 ISEIMINAGS
-530 SALPWEPYTGGKPGY
+530 VALP
-545 YDKGIEVDVTG
+545 
-556 KNLFSLDN
+556 
-564 DTVFA
+564 
-569 KEICD
+569 
-574 IVKKT
+574 
-579 NEIALTATSSS
+579 
-590 DTLFCQYVC
+590 
-599 YLSEEVTKY
+599 
-608 FCGKTITVSAK
+608 
-619 HKTNNSSLSP
+619 
-629 VIFIN
+629 
-634 LYNSDNKTIAD
+634 
-645 EKSIYFKRGS
+645 
-655 SVTVIVP
+655 
-662 KETVKIRFAFRV
+662 
-674 DQLRGQVVGD
+674 
-684 YVRIYDIQAEEGS
+684 
-697 TATSYEPYKTPQSI
+697 YEPYKTPQSVS
-711 HLSTPNGLAGLK
+711 LSTPNGLAGLK
-723 VSSGGSY
+723 VSSGGNY
-730 TDESGQQWICD
+730 TDASGQQWICD

-749 TGKLIQRI
+749 TGKRIQRI
-757 GRSKVSDNL
+757 GIIESY
-766 LAPVTLSNGNIALSI
+766 A
-781 SEISGVSSSNQEALF
+781 SETINTAYMS
-796 TMAPVLDASDPD
+796 T
-808 RFETGNAYSD
+808 TGQLTEGA
-818 GTGFV
+818 TV
-823 IVGTPDDTLV
+823 
-833 SLAIKYGN
+833 
-841 CEFLYVLETPVE
+841 LYVLDDAIE
-853 TNLSAEEIAALSAL
+853 TNLSTEEIAALSAL
-867 HTYSPTTTISNDAGC
+867 HTYYPTTTISNDAGC
-882 EMTAAYVTKY
+882 DMTAAYVTQY

-925 LDNKIGALN
+925 LDNKIGALA

-961 VLFDSPTR
+961 VLFNSSES
-969 VGSGTFTESIYNF
+969 VGNGTFSESIYDF
-982 ERIRIYYKIRYEY
+982 ERIRIFYKIRGIC
-995 GSVDIYTSFI
+995 GSVDIYTSI
-1005 SADGVVDLIGFF
+1005 LSSDSTEIDLIGFF
-1017 DFNNYLGAHLHRI
+1017 NFNNYLGAHLHRI
-1030 NLTDTT
+1030 NLSNTT

-1056 GDDAIA
+1056 SDDARA
-1062 IYRVEGYKS
+1062 IYRVEGYNS

>member
-227 GESITAGNS
+227 GESITASNS

-256 GAQLIDFE
+256 EAQLFNKSTVTPESYVRD
-264 HAPTRSCV
+264 TDGTV
-272 LVDASTGT
+272 VASTTRPTCASDYITLDGAESIYIISTMTSNRWGAFYNDKKEYVSGIAGYRSPITVPVGAVYIRLTVADDNLDTFMVNTGSTALPYEPYT
-280 YRCNMDNTSYSFLDL
+280 YG
-295 PESVFGK
+295 V
-302 ILSGK
+302 
-307 GKTLRFQCD
+307 
-316 ASKPNTLISIVIYGT
+316 
-331 REDGLD
+331 
-337 YQDAAGT
+337 
-344 PGSNYVEMV
+344 
-353 VSDQFTSVT
+353 
-362 RAVLRFNQTQGAT
+362 
-375 TTDTTTIYSGLML
+375 
-388 YFKESAVLSFE
+388 
-399 LYTGNAPSPSVEYP
+399 PSPSVECP
-413 QAIDIAGLGWATG
+413 QAIDIAGNGGSINVKVVG
-426 AQLWD
+426 ANLFDISKVQSISGASGSQTTNNNDGTLSVQSSQGD
-431 MGDVSGTQSAKVDV
+431 SSGGYEDGKNVLRDLCPELRVGDVAVLSAKSTGSDKRIYLRG
-445 SVPIPPGT
+445 SKSPWTFG
-453 YTLSADV
+453 
-460 ISSDTDADTCLI
+460 ISRTISETDLDSI
-472 YDYTNNIAIGNM
+472 VM
-484 ARGQE
+484 
-489 KSKTFTTDKE
+489 
-499 IRSFV
+499 
-504 FYASVSNNGSAGDT
+504 FYASGTSTSAT
-518 FSFKNIMLNAGS
+518 ISEIMINAGS
-530 SALPWEPYTGGKPGY
+530 VALP
-545 YDKGIEVDVTG
+545 
-556 KNLFSLDN
+556 
-564 DTVFA
+564 
-569 KEICD
+569 
-574 IVKKT
+574 
-579 NEIALTATSSS
+579 
-590 DTLFCQYVC
+590 
-599 YLSEEVTKY
+599 
-608 FCGKTITVSAK
+608 
-619 HKTNNSSLSP
+619 
-629 VIFIN
+629 
-634 LYNSDNKTIAD
+634 
-645 EKSIYFKRGS
+645 
-655 SVTVIVP
+655 
-662 KETVKIRFAFRV
+662 
-674 DQLRGQVVGD
+674 
-684 YVRIYDIQAEEGS
+684 
-697 TATSYEPYKTPQSI
+697 YEPYKTPQSVS
-711 HLSTPNGLAGLK
+711 LSTPNGLAGLK
-723 VSSGGSY
+723 VSAGGNY
-730 TDESGQQWICD
+730 TDENGQQWICD

-749 TGKLIQRI
+749 TGKRIQRI
-757 GRSKVSDNL
+757 GIIESY
-766 LAPVTLSNGNIALSI
+766 A
-781 SEISGVSSSNQEALF
+781 SETINTAYMS
-796 TMAPVLDASDPD
+796 T
-808 RFETGNAYSD
+808 TGQLTEGA
-818 GTGFV
+818 TV
-823 IVGTPDDTLV
+823 
-833 SLAIKYGN
+833 
-841 CEFLYVLETPVE
+841 LYVLDDVIETD
-853 TNLSAEEIAALSAL
+853 LSDEEIAALSAL

-882 EMTAAYVTKY
+882 DMTAAYVTQY

-925 LDNKIGALN
+925 LDNKIGALA

-982 ERIRIYYKIRYEY
+982 ERIRIYYRIRYEY

-1005 SADGVVDLIGFF
+1005 STDGVVDLIGFF

-1036 FSTVYAYQYFPPSTE
+1036 FSTVYTYQYFPPSTE

>member
-1 MQIIKEIYLDFYQTE
+1 MEYNTNIYAMRMSAPAVLQLQQGSNAIPMFFKFCDYVIPNGAETRLYVRKPSSLEVYVMGTIERNGAIFETTTQMTAEDGRCEGQIQIIKDSKILNSFLIYLD
-16 PVLVTAK
+16 VAK
-23 QGDNARFVKA
+23 S
-33 TLLDHGNLFPVPDG
+33 
-47 TTANLARDEVWNACI
+47 I
-62 VNTDGTVLAPIT
+62 I
-74 PDMQPGRLPAEIEL
+74 
-88 YLGTEKLSTWNFILV
+88 S
-103 IQPSARND
+103 D
-111 SAIEGTNEYTQLD
+111 SAIESKDEFGILD
-124 ILVNQ
+124 TLINQ
-129 AREEISNAQTATE
+129 AREEIKNAQNAT
-142 SANAAALNA
+142 SA
-151 NESAALAN
+151 AN
-159 TAASNANVAA
+159 TAAESATTAANAANTGAEAA
-169 SSAETNAD
+169 TSAAESATTAADAANAG
-177 LAMKAAISALDGK
+177 A

-256 GAQLIDFE
+256 GAQLFNKSTVTPESYVRD
-264 HAPTRSCV
+264 TDGTV
-272 LVDASTGT
+272 VASTTHPTCASDYITLDGAESIYITSTMTSNRWGAFYNDKKEYVSGIAGYSSPITVPVGAVYIRLTVADDNLDTFMVNTGSTALPYEPYT
-280 YRCNMDNTSYSFLDL
+280 YG
-295 PESVFGK
+295 V
-302 ILSGK
+302 
-307 GKTLRFQCD
+307 
-316 ASKPNTLISIVIYGT
+316 
-331 REDGLD
+331 
-337 YQDAAGT
+337 
-344 PGSNYVEMV
+344 
-353 VSDQFTSVT
+353 
-362 RAVLRFNQTQGAT
+362 
-375 TTDTTTIYSGLML
+375 
-388 YFKESAVLSFE
+388 
-399 LYTGNAPSPSVEYP
+399 PSPSVEYP

-484 ARGQE
+484 ARGQG

-518 FSFKNIMLNAGS
+518 FSLRNIMLNAGS
-530 SALPWEPYTGGKPGY
+530 SALPWEPYTGGEPGY
-545 YDKGIEVDVTG
+545 YEKGIEVDVTG

-574 IVKKT
+574 ITKKT
-579 NEIALTATSSS
+579 NEITLTATGSS

-599 YLSEEVTKY
+599 YLAEGVTKY
-608 FCGKTITVSAK
+608 FRGKTITVSAK

-629 VIFIN
+629 VVFIN
-634 LYNSDNKTIAD
+634 LYDSDNKVIAD

-662 KETVKIRFAFRV
+662 KETAKIRFAFRV
-674 DQLRGQVVGD
+674 DQLRGQAVGN
-684 YVRIYDIQAEEGS
+684 YVRMYDIQAEEGS
-697 TATSYEPYKTPQSI
+697 TATSYEPYKTPQSV

-723 VSSGGSY
+723 VSNGGNY

-741 EIVRNERG
+741 EVVRNERG
-749 TGKLIQRI
+749 TGKRIQRI
-757 GRSKVSDNL
+757 GIIESY
-766 LAPVTLSNGNIALSI
+766 A
-781 SEISGVSSSNQEALF
+781 SETINTAYMSTTGQLTEGATVIY
-796 TMAPVLDASDPD
+796 VLDDAI
-808 RFETGNAYSD
+808 ETD
-818 GTGFV
+818 LT
-823 IVGTPDDTLV
+823 
-833 SLAIKYGN
+833 
-841 CEFLYVLETPVE
+841 
-853 TNLSAEEIAALSAL
+853 AEEIAALSAL

-882 EMTAAYVTKY
+882 DMTAAYVTQY

-901 YGVADNLTTEASGT
+901 YGVADNLTTETAGT

-925 LDNKIGALN
+925 LDNKIGALA

-982 ERIRIYYKIRYEY
+982 GRNRIYYKIRYEY

-1005 SADGVVDLIGFF
+1005 SSDGVVDLIGFLN
-1017 DFNNYLGAHLHRI
+1017 FNNYLGAHLHRI

-1062 IYRVEGYKS
+1062 IYRVEGYRS

>member
-33 TLLDHGNLFPVPDG
+33 TLLDHGNLFSIPDG
-47 TTANLARDEVWNACI
+47 TTANLARGEVWNACI

-74 PDMQPGRLPAEIEL
+74 PDMRPGRLPAEIEL
-88 YLGTEKLSTWNFILV
+88 YLGTEKLSTWNFTLM

-214 EQANIKPLAYSVS
+214 EQENIKPLAYSVS

-249 ADQVSTT
+249 ADQVITTGVQLFNKSTVTPESYVRDTDGTVVASTT
-256 GAQLIDFE
+256 RPTYASDYITLDGAESIYI
-264 HAPTRSCV
+264 T
-272 LVDASTGT
+272 STMTSNRWGAFYNDKKEYVSGIAGYSSPITVPVGAVYIRLTVADDNLDTFMVNTGSTALPYEPYT
-280 YRCNMDNTSYSFLDL
+280 YG
-295 PESVFGK
+295 V
-302 ILSGK
+302 
-307 GKTLRFQCD
+307 
-316 ASKPNTLISIVIYGT
+316 
-331 REDGLD
+331 
-337 YQDAAGT
+337 
-344 PGSNYVEMV
+344 
-353 VSDQFTSVT
+353 
-362 RAVLRFNQTQGAT
+362 
-375 TTDTTTIYSGLML
+375 
-388 YFKESAVLSFE
+388 
-399 LYTGNAPSPSVEYP
+399 PSPSVECP
-413 QAIDIAGLGWATG
+413 QAIDIAGSGGSINVKVVG
-426 AQLWD
+426 ANLFDISKVQSISGASGSQTTNNNDGTLLAQSSQ
-431 MGDVSGTQSAKVDV
+431 GDSSGGYEDGKNVLRDLCPELRAGDIAVLSAKSTGSDKRIYLRG
-445 SVPIPPGT
+445 SKSPWTFGASRT
-453 YTLSADV
+453 
-460 ISSDTDADTCLI
+460 ISETDLDSI
-472 YDYTNNIAIGNM
+472 VM
-484 ARGQE
+484 
-489 KSKTFTTDKE
+489 
-499 IRSFV
+499 
-504 FYASVSNNGSAGDT
+504 FYASGTSTSAT
-518 FSFKNIMLNAGS
+518 ISEIMINAGS
-530 SALPWEPYTGGKPGY
+530 VALP
-545 YDKGIEVDVTG
+545 
-556 KNLFSLDN
+556 
-564 DTVFA
+564 
-569 KEICD
+569 
-574 IVKKT
+574 
-579 NEIALTATSSS
+579 
-590 DTLFCQYVC
+590 
-599 YLSEEVTKY
+599 
-608 FCGKTITVSAK
+608 
-619 HKTNNSSLSP
+619 
-629 VIFIN
+629 
-634 LYNSDNKTIAD
+634 
-645 EKSIYFKRGS
+645 
-655 SVTVIVP
+655 
-662 KETVKIRFAFRV
+662 
-674 DQLRGQVVGD
+674 
-684 YVRIYDIQAEEGS
+684 
-697 TATSYEPYKTPQSI
+697 YEPYKTPQSVS
-711 HLSTPNGLAGLK
+711 LSTPNGLAGLK
-723 VSSGGSY
+723 VSSGGNY
-730 TDESGQQWICD
+730 TDASGQQWICD

-749 TGKLIQRI
+749 TGKRIQRI
-757 GRSKVSDNL
+757 GIIESY
-766 LAPVTLSNGNIALSI
+766 A
-781 SEISGVSSSNQEALF
+781 SETINTAYMS
-796 TMAPVLDASDPD
+796 T
-808 RFETGNAYSD
+808 TGQLTEGA
-818 GTGFV
+818 TV
-823 IVGTPDDTLV
+823 
-833 SLAIKYGN
+833 
-841 CEFLYVLETPVE
+841 LYVLDDVIETD
-853 TNLSAEEIAALSAL
+853 LSAEEIAALSAL
-867 HTYSPTTTISNDAGC
+867 HTYYPTTTISNDAGC
-882 EMTAAYVTKY
+882 DMTAAYVTQY

-925 LDNKIGALN
+925 LDNKIGALA

-969 VGSGTFTESIYNF
+969 VGSGTFAESIYNF

-1005 SADGVVDLIGFF
+1005 STDGVVDLIGFF

-1062 IYRVEGYKS
+1062 IYRVEGYRS

>member
-33 TLLDHGNLFPVPDG
+33 TLLDHGNLFSIPDG
-47 TTANLARDEVWNACI
+47 TTANLARGEVWNACI

-74 PDMQPGRLPAEIEL
+74 PDMRPGRLPAEIEL
-88 YLGTEKLSTWNFILV
+88 YLGTEKLSTWNFTLM

-214 EQANIKPLAYSVS
+214 EQENIKPLAYSVS
-227 GESITAGNS
+227 GESITASNS

-256 GAQLIDFE
+256 GAQLFNKSSVTSESYVRD
-264 HAPTRSCV
+264 TDGTV
-272 LVDASTGT
+272 VASTTRPTCASDYITLDGAESIYIT
-280 YRCNMDNTSYSFLDL
+280 STMTSNRWGAFYNDKKEYVSGIAGYSSPITVPVGAVYIRLTVADDNLDTFMVNTGSTAL
-295 PESVFGK
+295 PYE
-302 ILSGK
+302 
-307 GKTLRFQCD
+307 
-316 ASKPNTLISIVIYGT
+316 P
-331 REDGLD
+331 
-337 YQDAAGT
+337 
-344 PGSNYVEMV
+344 
-353 VSDQFTSVT
+353 
-362 RAVLRFNQTQGAT
+362 
-375 TTDTTTIYSGLML
+375 
-388 YFKESAVLSFE
+388 
-399 LYTGNAPSPSVEYP
+399 YTGGAPSPSVEYP
-413 QAIDIAGLGWATG
+413 QAIDIAGSGGSINVKVVG
-426 AQLWD
+426 ANLFDISKVQSISGASGSQTTNNNDGTLSVQSSQ
-431 MGDVSGTQSAKVDV
+431 GDSSGGYEDGKNVLRDLCPELRAGDIAVLSAKSTGSDKRIYLRG
-445 SVPIPPGT
+445 SKSPWTFG
-453 YTLSADV
+453 
-460 ISSDTDADTCLI
+460 ISRTISETDLDSI
-472 YDYTNNIAIGNM
+472 VM
-484 ARGQE
+484 
-489 KSKTFTTDKE
+489 
-499 IRSFV
+499 
-504 FYASVSNNGSAGDT
+504 FYASGTSTSAT
-518 FSFKNIMLNAGS
+518 ISEIMINAGS
-530 SALPWEPYTGGKPGY
+530 VALP
-545 YDKGIEVDVTG
+545 
-556 KNLFSLDN
+556 
-564 DTVFA
+564 
-569 KEICD
+569 
-574 IVKKT
+574 
-579 NEIALTATSSS
+579 
-590 DTLFCQYVC
+590 
-599 YLSEEVTKY
+599 
-608 FCGKTITVSAK
+608 
-619 HKTNNSSLSP
+619 
-629 VIFIN
+629 
-634 LYNSDNKTIAD
+634 
-645 EKSIYFKRGS
+645 
-655 SVTVIVP
+655 
-662 KETVKIRFAFRV
+662 
-674 DQLRGQVVGD
+674 
-684 YVRIYDIQAEEGS
+684 
-697 TATSYEPYKTPQSI
+697 YEPYKTPQSVS
-711 HLSTPNGLAGLK
+711 LSTPNGLAGLK
-723 VSSGGSY
+723 VSSGGNY
-730 TDESGQQWICD
+730 TDASGQQWICD

-749 TGKLIQRI
+749 TGKRIQRI
-757 GRSKVSDNL
+757 GIIESY
-766 LAPVTLSNGNIALSI
+766 A
-781 SEISGVSSSNQEALF
+781 SETINTAYMS
-796 TMAPVLDASDPD
+796 T
-808 RFETGNAYSD
+808 TGQLTEGA
-818 GTGFV
+818 TV
-823 IVGTPDDTLV
+823 
-833 SLAIKYGN
+833 
-841 CEFLYVLETPVE
+841 LYVLDDAIE
-853 TNLSAEEIAALSAL
+853 TNLSTEEIAALSAL
-867 HTYSPTTTISNDAGC
+867 HTYYPTTTISNDAGC
-882 EMTAAYVTKY
+882 DMTAAYVTQY

-901 YGVADNLTTEASGT
+901 YGVADNLTTETAGT

-925 LDNKIGALN
+925 LDNKIGALA

-969 VGSGTFTESIYNF
+969 VGSGTFAESIYNF

-1005 SADGVVDLIGFF
+1005 PTDGVVDLIGFF

-1062 IYRVEGYKS
+1062 IYRVEGYRS

>member
-47 TTANLARDEVWNACI
+47 ATANLARDEVWNACI

-74 PDMQPGRLPAEIEL
+74 PDMRPGRLPAEIEL
-88 YLGTEKLSTWNFILV
+88 YLGTEKLSTWNFTLM

-195 AATSANAAADRANE
+195 AAMSANAAADRANE

-249 ADQVSTT
+249 AEQVITT

-316 ASKPNTLISIVIYGT
+316 TSKPGTVISIVIYGT

-388 YFKESAVLSFE
+388 YFKESAVLPFE

-484 ARGQE
+484 ARGQG

-518 FSFKNIMLNAGS
+518 FSLRNIMLNAGS
-530 SALPWEPYTGGKPGY
+530 SALPWEPYTGGEPGY
-545 YDKGIEVDVTG
+545 YEKGIEVDVTG

-574 IVKKT
+574 ITKKT
-579 NEIALTATSSS
+579 NEITLTATGSS

-599 YLSEEVTKY
+599 YLAEGVTKY
-608 FCGKTITVSAK
+608 FRGKTITVSAK

-629 VIFIN
+629 VVFIN
-634 LYNSDNKTIAD
+634 LYDSDNKVIAD

-662 KETVKIRFAFRV
+662 KETAKIRFAFRV
-674 DQLRGQVVGD
+674 DQLRGQAVGN
-684 YVRIYDIQAEEGS
+684 YVRMYDIQAEEGS
-697 TATSYEPYKTPQSI
+697 TATSYEPYKTPQSV

-723 VSSGGSY
+723 VSNGGNY

-741 EIVRNERG
+741 EVVRNERG
-749 TGKLIQRI
+749 TGKRIQRI
-757 GRSKVSDNL
+757 GIIESY
-766 LAPVTLSNGNIALSI
+766 A
-781 SEISGVSSSNQEALF
+781 SETINTAYMSTTGQLTEGATVIY
-796 TMAPVLDASDPD
+796 VLDD
-808 RFETGNAYSD
+808 
-818 GTGFV
+818 V
-823 IVGTPDDTLV
+823 
-833 SLAIKYGN
+833 
-841 CEFLYVLETPVE
+841 VE
-853 TNLSAEEIAALSAL
+853 TDLSAEEIAALSAL
-867 HTYSPTTTISNDAGC
+867 HTYYPTTTISNDAGC
-882 EMTAAYVTKY
+882 DTTAAYVTQY

-925 LDNKIGALN
+925 LDNKIGALAN
-934 DLETTAKSSAV
+934 LETTAKSSAV
-945 AAINEVKSE
+945 AAINEIKSD
-954 TVSLIPT
+954 VSLLSDKTTVT
-961 VLFDSPTR
+961 VLNPILKKTISYATGGTQESVFVATEACTVFAFASAEVEGAVSGRAQIKFDKDGEFDSR
-969 VGSGTFTESIYNF
+969 GLGQFSSGDQYPALSISGVFHLTAGDRLLFSVWCSEAFTM
-982 ERIRIYYKIRYEY
+982 
-995 GSVDIYTSFI
+995 
-1005 SADGVVDLIGFF
+1005 
-1017 DFNNYLGAHLHRI
+1017 NYI
-1030 NLTDTT
+1030 NVNLCIVPDH
-1036 FSTVYAYQYFPPSTE
+1036 
-1051 KTDVG
+1051 
-1056 GDDAIA
+1056 
-1062 IYRVEGYKS
+1062 

>member
-74 PDMQPGRLPAEIEL
+74 PDMRPGRLPAEIEL
-88 YLGTEKLSTWNFILV
+88 YLGTEKLSTWNFTLM

-195 AATSANAAADRANE
+195 AAMSANAAADRANE

-256 GAQLIDFE
+256 GAQLFNKSSVTSKSYVRD
-264 HAPTRSCV
+264 TDGTV
-272 LVDASTGT
+272 VASTTRPTCASDYITLDGAESIYITSTMTSNRWGAFYNDKKEYVSGIAGYRSPITVPVGAVYIRLTVADDNLDTFMVNTGSTALPYEPYT
-280 YRCNMDNTSYSFLDL
+280 YG
-295 PESVFGK
+295 V
-302 ILSGK
+302 
-307 GKTLRFQCD
+307 
-316 ASKPNTLISIVIYGT
+316 
-331 REDGLD
+331 
-337 YQDAAGT
+337 
-344 PGSNYVEMV
+344 
-353 VSDQFTSVT
+353 
-362 RAVLRFNQTQGAT
+362 
-375 TTDTTTIYSGLML
+375 
-388 YFKESAVLSFE
+388 
-399 LYTGNAPSPSVEYP
+399 PSPSVEYP
-413 QAIDIAGLGWATG
+413 QAIDIAGSGGSINVKVVG
-426 AQLWD
+426 ANLFDISKVQGISGASGSQTTNNNDGTLLVQSSQGD
-431 MGDVSGTQSAKVDV
+431 SSGGYEDGKNVLRDLCPELRVGDVAVLSAKSTGSDKRIYLRG
-445 SVPIPPGT
+445 SKSPWTFG
-453 YTLSADV
+453 
-460 ISSDTDADTCLI
+460 ISRTISETDLDSI
-472 YDYTNNIAIGNM
+472 VM
-484 ARGQE
+484 
-489 KSKTFTTDKE
+489 
-499 IRSFV
+499 
-504 FYASVSNNGSAGDT
+504 FYASGTSTSAT
-518 FSFKNIMLNAGS
+518 ISEIMINAGS
-530 SALPWEPYTGGKPGY
+530 VALP
-545 YDKGIEVDVTG
+545 
-556 KNLFSLDN
+556 
-564 DTVFA
+564 
-569 KEICD
+569 
-574 IVKKT
+574 
-579 NEIALTATSSS
+579 
-590 DTLFCQYVC
+590 
-599 YLSEEVTKY
+599 
-608 FCGKTITVSAK
+608 
-619 HKTNNSSLSP
+619 
-629 VIFIN
+629 
-634 LYNSDNKTIAD
+634 
-645 EKSIYFKRGS
+645 
-655 SVTVIVP
+655 
-662 KETVKIRFAFRV
+662 
-674 DQLRGQVVGD
+674 
-684 YVRIYDIQAEEGS
+684 
-697 TATSYEPYKTPQSI
+697 YEPYKTPQSVS
-711 HLSTPNGLAGLK
+711 LSTPNGLAGLK

-925 LDNKIGALN
+925 LDNKIGALAN
-934 DLETTAKSSAV
+934 LETTAKSSAV

-1005 SADGVVDLIGFF
+1005 STDGVVDLIGFF

-1062 IYRVEGYKS
+1062 IYRVEGYRS